1 MANFHAKFQVGEI
14 FERVVTFDE
23 AGARA
28 FARLVGDENPIHHDE
43 AFAAQSRFGGLIISG
58 TQSVAYLM
66 AMTAT
71 FVSARGAALGLEYG
85 FRFRKGVRMGETVK
99 LSWVVTDITPK
110 PGLGDIVSFDASLT
124 VLSSGDVAVTGWGK
138 CALVKET

>member
-1 MANFHAKFQVGEI
+1 MPHIHVGEI

-23 AGARA
+23 AGARD
-28 FARLVGDENPIHHDE
+28 FALLVGDHNPIHHD
-43 AFAAQSRFGGLIISG
+43 ANFAAQSRFGGLIISV

-71 FVSARGAALGLEYG
+71 FVSERGPALGLEYG

-99 LSWVVTDITPK
+99 LAWVVTDVTPK
-110 PGLGDIVSFDASLT
+110 AGLGDIVSFDATLT
-124 VLSSGDVAVTGWGK
+124 VLSTGEVAVTGWGK
-138 CALVKET
+138 CALVGDGNME

>member
-1 MANFHAKFQVGEI
+1 MPNIHVGEI

-23 AGARA
+23 EGARA
-28 FARLVGDENPIHHDE
+28 FARLVGDFNPIHHDE
-43 AFAAQSRFGGLIISG
+43 DFAAKSRFGGLIISG

-71 FVSARGAALGLEYG
+71 FVSERGPALGLEYN

-99 LSWVVTDITPK
+99 LAWVVTDVTTK
-110 PGLGDIVSFDASLT
+110 AGLGEIVTFDASLT
-124 VLSSGDVAVTGWGK
+124 VLSSGEVAVTGWGK
-138 CALVKET
+138 CALVGEG

>member
-1 MANFHAKFQVGEI
+1 MANFHIGEI

-23 AGARA
+23 AGAKA
-28 FARLVGDENPIHHDE
+28 FALLVGDHNPIHHDE
-43 AFAAQSRFGGLIISG
+43 GFAAQSRFGGLIISG

-99 LSWVVTDITPK
+99 LAWVVTDVTAK

-138 CALVKET
+138 CAVVKEN

>member
-43 AFAAQSRFGGLIISG
+43 VFAAQSRFGGLIISG